1 MARVIKKTKKDIEV
15 ISEGGKKLA
24 KIKARLKEK
33 IDVGVNAREIEELA
47 VKLIKEEGG
56 KSSFKMVEG
65 YEWATCVNVNEGVVH
80 GIPKTGTIFK
90 KGDIVS
96 VDIGIYH
103 RGFHTDTSFSVSV
116 RDSKNNKFL
125 NVGEKALENATKQ
138 AEPGNR
144 VYDISEAI
152 EKTLTEA
159 DYLPVKALV
168 GHGIGRDLHEA
179 PQIPCFIKGKRE
191 DYPIVPEGA
200 VLAIEVMYSKGKSD
214 VRVASDGWTIETC
227 DGKISALFED
237 TVAVT
242 KKGPIIIT

>member
-1 MARVIKKTKKDIEV
+1 MARVIKKTERDIN
-15 ISEGGKKLA
+15 IIAEGGKKLA

-33 IDVGVNAREIEELA
+33 IDVGVSAREIEEVA
-47 VKLIKEEGG
+47 VELIKEEGG
-56 KSSFKMVEG
+56 KSSFKMVAG
-65 YEWATCVNVNEGVVH
+65 YKWATCVNVNEGVVH
-80 GIPKTGTIFK
+80 GVPKAETIFR
-90 KGDIVS
+90 KGDVVS

-116 RDSKNNKFL
+116 RGSKNNKFL
-125 NVGEKALENATKQ
+125 DVGEKALENAIKQ
-138 AEPGNR
+138 AKLGNR

-159 DYLPVKALV
+159 DYLPVRALV

-179 PQIPCFIKGKRE
+179 PQIPCFVSGKRE